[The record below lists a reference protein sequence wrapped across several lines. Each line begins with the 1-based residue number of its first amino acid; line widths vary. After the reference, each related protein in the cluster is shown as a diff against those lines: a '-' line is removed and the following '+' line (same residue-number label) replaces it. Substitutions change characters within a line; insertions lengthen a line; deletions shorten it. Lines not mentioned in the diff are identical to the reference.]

1 MNGVGIKSVNFKK
14 SNNMKKIVLVIGVL
28 LVLLNTLAGLI
39 ISAYEPFNYLLTDLS
54 LIFTTVFIFGLV
66 SSKVDDGF
74 KIGLSVLFSITGI
87 VRFFLLMFIPQQWEN
102 NGLII
107 GVAGILV
114 LEIICFA
121 VPFVAK
127 KW

>member
-1 MNGVGIKSVNFKK
+1 
-14 SNNMKKIVLVIGVL
+14 MKK
-28 LVLLNTLAGLI
+28 LVLIIGIFLVLFNSLLGVI

-54 LIFTTVFIFGLV
+54 IILTTIFIFVLAN
-66 SSKVDDGF
+66 SKIDDGF

-87 VRFFLLMFIPQQWEN
+87 VRFLLLMFISQQLEN
-102 NGLII
+102 NGVLL
-107 GVAGILV
+107 GVVGILT
-114 LEIICFA
+114 LEIICLT